1 MNLTAHGL
9 RVHAEMQFMRQ
20 RVALFFGIFDGQQRR
35 MSHACEVQMTIRPI
49 EPASMLIGD
58 NDPLL
63 LDRDQAQQLLDELWR
78 LGFRPQ
84 DGAGSLAHVEAQKA
98 HLQDLRR
105 LVFKDGGKD

>member
-9 RVHAEMQFMRQ
+9 RVHAERQFMQQ
-20 RVALFFGIFDGQQRR
+20 RVALFFYIFNSGERR
-35 MSHACEVQMTIRPI
+35 TTHACEVQMTIRPV
-49 EPASMLIGD
+49 EPAMMSVGD

-63 LDRDQAQQLLDELWR
+63 LERAQAQELLDELWR

-84 DGAGSLAHVEAQKA
+84 DGAGSLAHVEATQA
-98 HLQDLRR
+98 HLADLRR